1 MCGSGSGAVLEQ
13 SNVALLP
20 PISSKLNLTL
30 VGNPGDIAATERF
43 DDTFVTTRRNDGRYE
58 AGIHVGDSREGWVD
72 AFQAVI
78 DLAMFTD
85 APEIDLKVHLG
96 AVREKGASAASRLN
110 FRVNRGQ
117 LTACV
122 IYPHLPVHATL
133 GMVNVAGPSRRFS
146 A

>member
-78 DLAMFTD
+78 DL
-85 APEIDLKVHLG
+85 VQ
-96 AVREKGASAASRLN
+96 RQR
-110 FRVNRGQ
+110 
-117 LTACV
+117 
-122 IYPHLPVHATL
+122 
-133 GMVNVAGPSRRFS
+133 
-146 A
+146 